1 MSRYSLLRGV
11 SACAL
16 TVFALSEICLTPAAA
31 QQSLPT
37 IDVGGRRNGVVR
49 RPSAGVPGAA
59 TNVAPGPAPA
69 PAPVSIW
76 SPTLPDGKPA
86 FVQRWQLPN
95 TVASVTR
102 REIKEKINIVDS
114 QDALKYVPSLFIR
127 KLRGGNEG
135 LIQTRTWGLS
145 SARALVYVD
154 DLLISQLISNGH
166 TDGQPRWGL
175 VSPEEIERVDY
186 LYGPYAAQYPGNS
199 IGGVIKFTT
208 RMPEHL
214 EVTAKQTVAV
224 QDFAWWGAQLGLP
237 TTTTALTIGDKIGD
251 LSYFVALNY
260 AWNNNQPISF
270 INAGRF
276 YPFSGAIFSQ
286 NVYGVPQSIVGAGS
300 ISEENFINGKVKVAY
315 DFTPTIR
322 GVYTLGVFNSDR
334 VSWPLN
340 YVSGGRNQ
348 FFGPPPSGPATPT
361 NPALPL
367 TTLQGFGAAN
377 LRYQETIL
385 VNSLALKSNTQG
397 VFDFELS
404 ASHFTYPFSSQRSP
418 WSGVPSTATNPFG
431 GYTQTGRDTIFTGTY
446 WTLLDLKGIYRP
458 DGPEGVHD
466 ISFGI
471 HGDQYHSNNPIW
483 LTTNW
488 GAGMASSLGAA
499 QSVGSGTTR
508 TQALWAQDAIRLRP
522 DLKLTLGVRGEH
534 WQASDGY
541 NQQIGSHN
549 AAATGINIPI
559 PVPPPPDIPAFVSA
573 FIARTTQPIF
583 QPNLYSTRVSPK
595 ASLRW
600 EADPFWTITGNIG
613 LANRFPTV
621 RELYNLSVTPGATG
635 FVTNPN
641 PNLRPESA
649 LSKELVFQRS
659 LGPDSWARL
668 SLFDE
673 EARDAIIS
681 NATFAPG
688 SVFQTNANINV
699 DRIRNS
705 GVELAWQKENFY
717 YKGLQLFGSVTYVNS
732 RVISFSRWQPSAP
745 SATSPFGTSFEFPW
759 ALSVAGKNVP
769 GVPKWR
775 WDFGATYRPDDQW
788 AFTVAMRWQ
797 DRIWRTLANNDLVH
811 GIFGSSDRFF
821 IVDLHAHYKY
831 SDRWSFD
838 AGIDNVNNY
847 KFALFHPFPQRTFVF
862 SAKYEYGT
870 GKNLPGIFYTG
881 NEAWPEFGGWF
892 QPVAWNWE

>member
-11 SACAL
+11 SVGAL
-16 TVFALSEICLTPAAA
+16 TVLALSELWATPAAA

-37 IDVGGRRNGVVR
+37 IDVGGQHRGVR
-49 RPSAGVPGAA
+49 RGTEHVASPGAA
-59 TNVAPGPAPA
+59 TNVAPGPAPDS
-69 PAPVSIW
+69 PPSIW
-76 SPTLPDGKPA
+76 SATLPDGKPA

-102 REIKEKINIVDS
+102 RDIKEKINIVDS
-114 QDALKYVPSLFIR
+114 QDALKYVPSLFVR

-135 LIQTRTWGLS
+135 MIQTRTWGLS

-175 VSPEEIERVDY
+175 ISPEEIERVDY

-224 QDFAWWGAQLGLP
+224 QDFAWWGAYATLP

-251 LSYFVALNY
+251 FSYFVALNY

-276 YPFSGAIFSQ
+276 YPYSGAIFSQ
-286 NVYGVPQSIVGAGS
+286 NVYGVPQSIVGSGS

-340 YVSGGRNQ
+340 YLSGGRNQ
-348 FFGPPPSGPATPT
+348 LFGPPSGAA
-361 NPALPL
+361 ALPL
-367 TTLQGFGAAN
+367 TTLQGFGSAN

-404 ASHFTYPFSSQRSP
+404 ASHFTYPYSSQRSP
-418 WSGVPSTATNPFG
+418 WSALPSTAINPFG
-431 GYTQTGRDTIFTGTY
+431 GYTLTGRNTIFTGTY

-458 DGPEGVHD
+458 DGPEGMHD

-488 GAGMASSLGAA
+488 GAGMASSYGVV

-541 NQQIGSHN
+541 NQLLNGLN
-549 AAATGINIPI
+549 ATATG
-559 PVPPPPDIPAFVSA
+559 ATA
-573 FIARTTQPIF
+573 TLATMAPIF

-600 EADPFWTITGNIG
+600 EADPYWTVTGNVG
-613 LANRFPTV
+613 MANRFPTV
-621 RELYNLSVTPGATG
+621 RELYNLTATPGAAG
-635 FVTNPN
+635 FVSNPN

-649 LSKELVFQRS
+649 LTKEIVFQRS

-681 NATFAPG
+681 NATIVPG
-688 SVFQTNANINV
+688 SAFQANANINV
-699 DRIRNS
+699 NRIRNT
-705 GVELAWQKENFY
+705 GAELAWQKDNVY
-717 YKGLQLFGSVTYVNS
+717 YKGLQVFGSVTFVNS

-759 ALSVAGKNVP
+759 ATSVAGKNAP

-775 WDFGATYRPDDQW
+775 WDFGVTYRPDDLW

-821 IVDLHAHYKY
+821 MVDLHAHYKY

-847 KFALFHPFPQRTFVF
+847 KF
-862 SAKYEYGT
+862 
-870 GKNLPGIFYTG
+870 
-881 NEAWPEFGGWF
+881 
-892 QPVAWNWE
+892 

>member
-1 MSRYSLLRGV
+1 MSRQRLMRGV
-11 SACAL
+11 SAGAL
-16 TVFALSEICLTPAAA
+16 AFFAISEFGLLPAAA
-31 QQSLPT
+31 QQALPT
-37 IDVGGRRNGVVR
+37 IDVGGAR
-49 RPSAGVPGAA
+49 RPAQRATERVAGPA
-59 TNVAPGPAPA
+59 TNAAPGPAAAPA
-69 PAPVSIW
+69 PASIW

-95 TVASVTR
+95 TVASVTQR
-102 REIKEKINIVDS
+102 DIKEKINIVDS
-114 QDALKYVPSLFIR
+114 QDALKYVPSLFVR

-135 LIQTRTWGLS
+135 MIQTRTWGLS
-145 SARALVYVD
+145 SARAMVYVD

-186 LYGPYAAQYPGNS
+186 LYGPYAAQYAGNS

-208 RMPEHL
+208 RMPERL

-224 QDFAWWGAQLGLP
+224 QDFAWWGTSLGLP

-251 LSYFVALNY
+251 FSYFVALNY
-260 AWNNNQPISF
+260 AWNNNQPITF

-276 YPFSGAIFSQ
+276 YPFPGAIYSQ
-286 NVYGVPQSIVGAGS
+286 NVYGVPQSIVGSGS
-300 ISEENFINGKVKVAY
+300 ISEENFINGKVKLAY
-315 DFTPTIR
+315 DFTPTVR

-334 VSWPLN
+334 VSYPLN
-340 YVSGGRNQ
+340 YLSGGRNEV
-348 FFGPPPSGPATPT
+348 FGPASGPA
-361 NPALPL
+361 ALPL

-385 VNSLALKSNTQG
+385 INSLALKSNTQG

-404 ASHFTYPFSSQRSP
+404 ASHFTYPYSSSRSA
-418 WSGVPSTATNPFG
+418 WSGVPSTAINPFG

-458 DGPEGVHD
+458 DGPGGVHD
-466 ISFGI
+466 VSFGL

-483 LTTNW
+483 VTPNW
-488 GAGMASSLGAA
+488 TAGMASSLGLV
-499 QSVGSGTTR
+499 QSAGSGTTR

-541 NQQIGSHN
+541 NQLLNNLN
-549 AAATGINIPI
+549 AAATGST
-559 PVPPPPDIPAFVSA
+559 ATLA
-573 FIARTTQPIF
+573 TTLPMF

-595 ASLRW
+595 ASLQW
-600 EADPFWTITGNIG
+600 DADDHWTITSNIG
-613 LANRFPTV
+613 MANRFPTV
-621 RELYNLSVTPGATG
+621 RELYNLTATPGATG

-641 PNLRPESA
+641 PNLRPETA
-649 LSKELVFQRS
+649 LTKEIVFQRKI
-659 LGPDSWARL
+659 GPDGWARL

-681 NATFAPG
+681 NATIVPG
-688 SVFQTNANINV
+688 SAFQATANINV

-705 GVELAWQKENFY
+705 GAELAWQKDNVY
-717 YKGLQLFGSVTYVNS
+717 YKGLELFGSVTFVNS
-732 RVISFSRWQPSAP
+732 RVISFSKWQPSAP

-759 ALSVAGKNVP
+759 ATSVAGKNAP

-775 WDFGATYRPDDQW
+775 WNFGVTYRPDDNW

-821 IVDLHAHYKY
+821 MVDLHTHYKY
-831 SDRWSFD
+831 NERWSFD
-838 AGIDNVNNY
+838 AGIDNVNNC
-847 KFALFHPFPQRTFVF
+847 KFALFHPYPQRTFIF

-870 GKNLPGIFYTG
+870 GKNVPGVFYTG
-881 NEAWPEFGGWF
+881 NEAGLPEVNNWF
-892 QPVAWNWE
+892 QPVALNWE

>member
-11 SACAL
+11 SAGAL
-16 TVFALSEICLTPAAA
+16 TIIAFSELCVTPAAA

-37 IDVGGRRNGVVR
+37 IDVGGQHRGAVR
-49 RPSAGVPGAA
+49 RPTTGIPGVA
-59 TNVAPGPAPA
+59 TNVAPAPA
-69 PAPVSIW
+69 PAPLTPSIW
-76 SPTLPDGKPA
+76 AATLPDGKPA

-95 TVASVTR
+95 TVASVTQR
-102 REIKEKINIVDS
+102 DIKEKINIVDS
-114 QDALKYVPSLFIR
+114 QDALKYVPSLFVR

-135 LIQTRTWGLS
+135 MIQTRTWGLS

-199 IGGVIKFTT
+199 MGGVIKFTT

-224 QDFAWWGAQLGLP
+224 QDFAWWGAQLTLP
-237 TTTTALTIGDKIGD
+237 TTTTALTIGDKIGN

-260 AWNNNQPISF
+260 AWNNNQPIQF

-276 YPFSGAIFSQ
+276 YPYSGAIFSQ
-286 NVYGVPQSIVGAGS
+286 NVYGVPQSIVGSGA

-322 GVYTLGVFNSDR
+322 GVYTVGVFNSDR

-340 YVSGGRNQ
+340 YVSGGRNEL
-348 FFGPPPSGPATPT
+348 FGPPGGAG
-361 NPALPL
+361 ALPL

-385 VNSLALKSNTQG
+385 INSLALKSNTQG

-404 ASHFTYPFSSQRSP
+404 ASHFTYPYSSSRST
-418 WSGVPSTATNPFG
+418 WSGVPSTAANPFG
-431 GYTQTGRDTIFTGTY
+431 GYTLTGRDTIFTGTY

-458 DGPEGVHD
+458 DGPEGMHD
-466 ISFGI
+466 ISFGM

-488 GAGMASSLGAA
+488 GAGMASSYGVV

-541 NQQIGSHN
+541 NQLLGGLN
-549 AAATGINIPI
+549 AAATGSTAT
-559 PVPPPPDIPAFVSA
+559 VA
-573 FIARTTQPIF
+573 TMLPIF

-600 EADPFWTITGNIG
+600 EADPYWTVTSNVGM
-613 LANRFPTV
+613 ANRFPTV
-621 RELYNLSVTPGATG
+621 RELYNLTATPGATG

-641 PNLRPESA
+641 PNLRPETA
-649 LSKELVFQRS
+649 LTKEIVFQRS
-659 LGPDSWARL
+659 LGPDSWGRL

-673 EARDAIIS
+673 EARDAIIT

-699 DRIRNS
+699 NRLRNS
-705 GVELAWQKENFY
+705 GAELAWQKDNFY
-717 YKGLQLFGSVTYVNS
+717 YKGLQVFGSVTFVNS

-759 ALSVAGKNVP
+759 ATSVAGKNAP

-775 WDFGATYRPDDQW
+775 WDFGVTYRPNDQW

-821 IVDLHAHYKY
+821 MVDLHTHYKY
-831 SDRWSFD
+831 NERWSFD

-847 KFALFHPFPQRTFVF
+847 KFALFHPYPQRTFIF

-870 GKNLPGIFYTG
+870 GKNVPGIFFTG
-881 NEAWPEFGGWF
+881 NEVGWPDGDGWF
-892 QPVAWNWE
+892 QPIAWNWE

>member
-1 MSRYSLLRGV
+1 MSRHLLLRGV
-11 SACAL
+11 SAGAL
-16 TVFALSEICLTPAAA
+16 TIFAFSELYATPAAA

-37 IDVGGRRNGVVR
+37 IDVGGQRRGAQRGTQRV
-49 RPSAGVPGAA
+49 AGPATT
-59 TNVAPGPAPA
+59 TNVAPAPA
-69 PAPVSIW
+69 PASAPPSIW
-76 SPTLPDGKPA
+76 AATLPDGKPA

-102 REIKEKINIVDS
+102 RDINDKINIVDS
-114 QDALKYVPSLFIR
+114 QDALKYVPSLFVR

-135 LIQTRTWGLS
+135 MIQTRTWGLS
-145 SARALVYVD
+145 SARQLVYVD

-175 VSPEEIERVDY
+175 ISPEEIDRVDY

-208 RMPEHL
+208 RMPERL

-224 QDFAWWGAQLGLP
+224 QDFSWWGAQLGLP
-237 TTTTALTIGDKIGD
+237 TSTTALTIGDKIGD

-276 YPFSGAIFSQ
+276 YPYPGAIFSQ
-286 NVYGVPQSIVGAGS
+286 NVYGVPQSIVGSGS

-322 GVYTLGVFNSDR
+322 GTYTLGVFNSDR

-340 YVSGGRNQ
+340 YLSGGRNQ
-348 FFGPPPSGPATPT
+348 VFGPPSGPA
-361 NPALPL
+361 ALPL
-367 TTLQGFGAAN
+367 STLQGFGAAN

-404 ASHFTYPFSSQRSP
+404 ASHFTYPYSSSRSA
-418 WSGVPSTATNPFG
+418 WSGVPSTAINPFG

-458 DGPEGVHD
+458 DGPEGMHD

-488 GAGMASSLGAA
+488 GAGMASSLGVV

-541 NQQIGSHN
+541 NQLLGGLN
-549 AAATGINIPI
+549 AAATGS
-559 PVPPPPDIPAFVSA
+559 SA
-573 FIARTTQPIF
+573 TLPTMLPIF

-600 EADPFWTITGNIG
+600 EADPYWTVTGNVG
-613 LANRFPTV
+613 MANRFPTV
-621 RELYNLSVTPGATG
+621 RELYNLTATPGATG

-641 PNLRPESA
+641 PNLRPETA
-649 LSKELVFQRS
+649 LTKEIVFQRS
-659 LGPDSWARL
+659 LGPQSWARL

-681 NATFAPG
+681 NATIVPG
-688 SVFQTNANINV
+688 SAFQANANINV
-699 DRIRNS
+699 DRIRNT
-705 GVELAWQKENFY
+705 GAELAWQKNDVY
-717 YKGLQLFGSVTYVNS
+717 YKGLQVFGSVTFVNS
-732 RVISFSRWQPSAP
+732 RVISFSRWQPSRP
-745 SATSPFGTSFEFPW
+745 TATAPFGTSFEFPW
-759 ALSVAGKNVP
+759 ATSVAGKNAP

-775 WDFGATYRPDDQW
+775 WDFGVTYRPNDQW
-788 AFTVAMRWQ
+788 AYTVAMRWQ

-821 IVDLHAHYKY
+821 MVDLHAHYKY

-847 KFALFHPFPQRTFVF
+847 KFALFHPYPQRTFIF

-870 GKNLPGIFYTG
+870 GKNVPGIFYTG
-881 NEAWPEFGGWF
+881 NEGWPGVDGWF
-892 QPVAWNWE
+892 EPVAWTWE

>member
-11 SACAL
+11 SASAL
-16 TVFALSEICLTPAAA
+16 TVLALSEFCATPAGA

-37 IDVGGRRNGVVR
+37 IDVGGQHRGVR
-49 RPSAGVPGAA
+49 RGTEHVAGPATA
-59 TNVAPGPAPA
+59 TNVAPAPDSS
-69 PAPVSIW
+69 PPSVW
-76 SPTLPDGKPA
+76 SATLPDGKPA

-102 REIKEKINIVDS
+102 RDIKEKINIVDS
-114 QDALKYVPSLFIR
+114 QDALKYVPSLFVR

-135 LIQTRTWGLS
+135 MIQTRTWGLS

-175 VSPEEIERVDY
+175 ISPEEIERVDY

-224 QDFAWWGAQLGLP
+224 QDFAWWGAYATLP

-251 LSYFVALNY
+251 FSYFVALNY
-260 AWNNNQPISF
+260 AWNNNQPITF

-276 YPFSGAIFSQ
+276 YPFPGAIFSQ
-286 NVYGVPQSIVGAGS
+286 NVYGVPQSIVGSGS

-322 GVYTLGVFNSDR
+322 GTYTLGVFNSDR

-340 YVSGGRNQ
+340 YLSGGRNQ
-348 FFGPPPSGPATPT
+348 VFGPATGAA
-361 NPALPL
+361 ALPL
-367 TTLQGFGAAN
+367 TTLQGFGSAN

-385 VNSLALKSNTQG
+385 VNSMALKSNTQG

-418 WSGVPSTATNPFG
+418 WSAVPSTAINPFG

-458 DGPEGVHD
+458 DGPEGMHD

-483 LTTNW
+483 ITTNW
-488 GAGMASSLGAA
+488 TAGMASSLGVV

-541 NQQIGSHN
+541 NQILNGLN
-549 AAATGINIPI
+549 ATATG
-559 PVPPPPDIPAFVSA
+559 ATA
-573 FIARTTQPIF
+573 TLATMAPIF

-600 EADPFWTITGNIG
+600 EADPYWTITGNVG
-613 LANRFPTV
+613 MANRFPTV
-621 RELYNLSVTPGATG
+621 RELYNLTVTPGATG

-641 PNLRPESA
+641 PNLRPETA
-649 LSKELVFQRS
+649 LTKEIVFQRS

-673 EARDAIIS
+673 EARDAIIT

-699 DRIRNS
+699 DRLRNS
-705 GVELAWQKENFY
+705 GAELAWQKDNFY

-745 SATSPFGTSFEFPW
+745 AAGFPFGTSFEFPW
-759 ALSVAGKNVP
+759 ATSVAGKNAP

-775 WDFGATYRPDDQW
+775 WDFGVTYRPNDQW

-821 IVDLHAHYKY
+821 MVDLHTHYKY
-831 SDRWSFD
+831 NERWSFD

-847 KFALFHPFPQRTFVF
+847 KFALFHPYPQRTFIF

-870 GKNLPGIFYTG
+870 GKNVPGIFFTG
-881 NEAWPEFGGWF
+881 NEVGWPDGDGWF
-892 QPVAWNWE
+892 QPIAWNWE